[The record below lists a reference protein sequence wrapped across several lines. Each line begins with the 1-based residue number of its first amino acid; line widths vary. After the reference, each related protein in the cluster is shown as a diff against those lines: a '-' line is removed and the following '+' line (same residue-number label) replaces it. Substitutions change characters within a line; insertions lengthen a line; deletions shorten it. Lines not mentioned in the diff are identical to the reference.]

1 METLPALGDVRLFL
15 TVARLGGFSAAARE
29 LGISPG
35 AVSKQIARLERA
47 FDASLFERNTR
58 HVALTPEGRK
68 IAVHAREA
76 LRELEQAAEVAAGRR
91 DALSGVVRL
100 SAPTSFGRKH
110 VTRAIAGFRAENP
123 DVEFELHL
131 ADRPAELLV
140 NGFDLALVFANAAVP
155 EANVVARRLA
165 ASRRVLVAAPAY
177 IERHGAPRVLTDLK
191 AHATLVELQAGAA
204 TGSWPLTN
212 ERRRARVTVAGGLRS
227 DSSAVVREWCLEGL
241 GIALCDAWDIA
252 DDLASGALERVL
264 AAWEGE
270 GSVLRAARLR
280 GEPLPR
286 RVAAFVAYAKQ
297 RWADGAEWDRGLRG
311 AATPSDSR
319 RA

>member
-91 DALSGVVRL
+91 EALSGVVRL
-100 SAPTSFGRKH
+100 SAPTSFGRRH
-110 VTRAIAGFRAENP
+110 VTRAVAGFRAENP
-123 DVEFELHL
+123 EVDCELHL
-131 ADRPAELLV
+131 ADRPADLLV
-140 NGFDLALVFANAAVP
+140 NGFDLALAFANAGA
-155 EANVVARRLA
+155 ADAHVVARRLA
-165 ASRRVLVAAPAY
+165 SSRRVLVAAPAY
-177 IERHGAPRVLTDLK
+177 LERHGAPRVLTELK
-191 AHATLVELQAGAA
+191 THATLVELTAGAA
-204 TGSWPLTN
+204 TAGWALTN
-212 ERRRARVTVAGGLRS
+212 ERRRARVAVAGGLRS
-227 DSSAVVREWCLEGL
+227 DSSEALRAWCLEGL

-252 DDLASGALERVL
+252 DDLAAGTLKRVL
-264 AAWEGE
+264 SAWEGE
-270 GSVLRAARLR
+270 GSVLRAVRLR

-286 RVAAFVAYAKQ
+286 RVAAFVAYAKE
-297 RWADGAEWDRGLRG
+297 RWERDAAWDRGL
-311 AATPSDSR
+311 
-319 RA
+319 

>member
-15 TVARLGGFSAAARE
+15 AVARLGGFSAAARE

-58 HVALTPEGRK
+58 HVALTAEGRR

-76 LRELEQAAEVAAGRR
+76 LRELEQAAEVTAGKR

-100 SAPTSFGRKH
+100 SAPVSFGRKH
-110 VTRAIAGFRAENP
+110 VTRAIAEFRAENP

-131 ADRPAELLV
+131 SDRGTDLLV
-140 NGFDLALVFANAAVP
+140 NDLDLALVLAHGAAP

-165 ASRRVLVAAPAY
+165 SSRRLLVASPAY
-177 IERHGAPRVLTDLK
+177 LERYGAPRVLADLK
-191 AHATLVELQAGAA
+191 ARVTLVEARGGAA
-204 TGSWPLTN
+204 TSSWPLVS
-212 ERRRARVTVAGGLRS
+212 ERKRARVAVAGALRS
-227 DSSAVVREWCLEGL
+227 DSTDVVREWCLAGL
-241 GIALCDAWDIA
+241 GIALCDGWDVA
-252 DDLASGALERVL
+252 EDVELGTLVRVL
-264 AAWEGE
+264 PAWEGE
-270 GSVLRAARLR
+270 ESVLRAVRLR

-286 RVAAFVAYAKQ
+286 RVAAFVGFAKE
-297 RWADGAEWDRGLRG
+297 RWAEHAPW
-311 AATPSDSR
+311 
-319 RA
+319 

>member
-110 VTRAIAGFRAENP
+110 VTRAIAGFHAENP
-123 DVEFELHL
+123 DVDFELHL
-131 ADRPAELLV
+131 ADRPADLLV
-140 NGFDLALVFANAAVP
+140 NGFDLALAFANTSVP
-155 EANVVARRLA
+155 DANVVARRLA
-165 ASRRVLVAAPAY
+165 SSRRVLAAAPAY
-177 IERHGAPRVLTDLK
+177 LERHGVPRVLTDLK
-191 AHATLVELQAGAA
+191 AHATLVELAAGAA

-212 ERRRARVTVAGGLRS
+212 ERRRARVAVAAQAARGSARARAAGLGRRRFGAARRSPARRTATATSRDVHGLR
-227 DSSAVVREWCLEGL
+227 E
-241 GIALCDAWDIA
+241 
-252 DDLASGALERVL
+252 GALGGRRGVGSRDLGLRHERV
-264 AAWEGE
+264 E
-270 GSVLRAARLR
+270 RLP
-280 GEPLPR
+280 EAP
-286 RVAAFVAYAKQ
+286 A
-297 RWADGAEWDRGLRG
+297 
-311 AATPSDSR
+311 
-319 RA
+319 

>member
-110 VTRAIAGFRAENP
+110 VTRAIAGFHAENP
-123 DVEFELHL
+123 DVDFELHL
-131 ADRPAELLV
+131 ADRPADLLV
-140 NGFDLALVFANAAVP
+140 NGFDLALAFANTSVP
-155 EANVVARRLA
+155 DANVVARRLA
-165 ASRRVLVAAPAY
+165 SSRRVLAAAPAY
-177 IERHGAPRVLTDLK
+177 LERHGVPRVLTDLK
-191 AHATLVELQAGAA
+191 AHATLVELAAGAA

-212 ERRRARVTVAGGLRS
+212 ERRRARVAVAGGLRS
-227 DSSAVVREWCLEGL
+227 DSSEVVREWCLEGL

-252 DDLASGALERVL
+252 DDLAAGALARVL
-264 AAWEGE
+264 PAWEGE
-270 GSVLRAARLR
+270 GSVLRAVRLR

-286 RVAAFVAYAKQ
+286 RVATFMAYAKE
-297 RWADGAEWDRGLRG
+297 RWADGAEWDRGI
-311 AATPSDSR
+311 
-319 RA
+319 

>member
-58 HVALTPEGRK
+58 HVALTVEGRK

-76 LRELEQAAEVAAGRR
+76 LRELEQAAEVAGGRR

-123 DVEFELHL
+123 DVDFELRL
-131 ADRPAELLV
+131 SDRPADLLV
-140 NGFDLALVFANAAVP
+140 NGFDLALAFAGAGAP
-155 EANVVARRLA
+155 ELNVVARRLVS
-165 ASRRVLVAAPAY
+165 SRRVLVAAPAY
-177 IERHGAPRVLTDLK
+177 LERHGAPRVLTDLK
-191 AHATLVELQAGAA
+191 AHATLVELHAGAA

-212 ERRRARVTVAGGLRS
+212 ERRRARVAVAGGLRS
-227 DSSAVVREWCLEGL
+227 DSSEVVREWCLEGL
-241 GIALCDAWDIA
+241 GIALCDAWDVA
-252 DDLASGALERVL
+252 DDLAAGALERVL
-264 AAWEGE
+264 PAWEGE
-270 GSVLRAARLR
+270 GSVLRAVRLR
-280 GEPLPR
+280 GEPMPR
-286 RVAAFVAYAKQ
+286 RVAAFIAYAKE
-297 RWADGAEWDRGLRG
+297 RWEEGADWQERK
-311 AATPSDSR
+311 
-319 RA
+319 